1 METRPPKLI
10 EAIVAKLLPPA
21 CRENVL
27 GDLHER
33 YTSTAHYI
41 LDALRAVP
49 FVVTSQSRR
58 NFRSDLLMGEAFTL
72 QIGYAFEWQS
82 DPYNGQILLPAWI
95 LIGLTLLALRILDAY
110 APPDSATQRQIH
122 VKTGMAISF
131 ALAIAFVSTELGLG
145 LIPERFLT
153 LNHAVFNFFMI
164 SFLHTW
170 YAKTTTP
177 IAAGMAPFLK
187 ELRRLSQE
195 KEGKAWGLNYAWLT
209 AVLFVFMMNNSWEPA
224 TRSYLNWLMLGGVF
238 DMRVPKDWPV
248 RERQGRERPIPAF
261 ARRQDEWTSNVK
273 RTHYPVCPICCISN
287 CSSVV

>member
-72 QIGYAFEWQS
+72 QIGYAFKWQS

-95 LIGLTLLALRILDAY
+95 LIGL
-110 APPDSATQRQIH
+110 
-122 VKTGMAISF
+122 
-131 ALAIAFVSTELGLG
+131 
-145 LIPERFLT
+145 
-153 LNHAVFNFFMI
+153 
-164 SFLHTW
+164 
-170 YAKTTTP
+170 
-177 IAAGMAPFLK
+177 
-187 ELRRLSQE
+187 
-195 KEGKAWGLNYAWLT
+195 
-209 AVLFVFMMNNSWEPA
+209 
-224 TRSYLNWLMLGGVF
+224 
-238 DMRVPKDWPV
+238 
-248 RERQGRERPIPAF
+248 
-261 ARRQDEWTSNVK
+261 
-273 RTHYPVCPICCISN
+273 
-287 CSSVV
+287 